1 MKKILSLLLVVI
13 MSCSVFACGKK
24 GSADSDISLGT
35 VVGSSY
41 SNDYFGISCE
51 IPDGWVY
58 YSDKQIMELNN
69 ITSEYL
75 DEDVKEMMKN
85 SQIFYDMFAVNESIG
100 SSVSV
105 NMEKVGS
112 RLNGI
117 SLKEV
122 AESQIDAIKA
132 SYKNMGYSNVS
143 VKYQKYNV
151 NGKEVDGLRITA
163 EINDLTI
170 YGAGIMYKKD
180 GYIVNT
186 SITTIGTDDIATVMS
201 WIKLS

>member
-1 MKKILSLLLVVI
+1 
-13 MSCSVFACGKK
+13 
-24 GSADSDISLGT
+24 
-35 VVGSSY
+35 
-41 SNDYFGISCE
+41 
-51 IPDGWVY
+51 
-58 YSDKQIMELNN
+58 MELNN